1 MADFSALSSPFALV
15 LVAVLWGMTEK
26 IADLLDEHGLK
37 WFPGANILFGV
48 LWGFFLSLL
57 VISQNFVV
65 ASLAFAR
72 LLSYILRY
80 RIDYLNHGIAAVT
93 VLVAFAANNV
103 QLAWTAFWYFFAVF
117 AIGGFIHDSLDERP
131 AIKKWLGKHLT
142 AFFEYRGHIYLFP
155 LIFSA
160 VTGEW
165 LAFAVATAHMLPYEL
180 VRQWYGSK
188 NETE

>member
-37 WFPGANILFGV
+37 WFFGANILFGV

-117 AIGGFIHDSLDERP
+117 AIGGFIHDALDERP
-131 AIKKWLGKHLT
+131 
-142 AFFEYRGHIYLFP
+142 
-155 LIFSA
+155 
-160 VTGEW
+160 
-165 LAFAVATAHMLPYEL
+165 
-180 VRQWYGSK
+180 
-188 NETE
+188 